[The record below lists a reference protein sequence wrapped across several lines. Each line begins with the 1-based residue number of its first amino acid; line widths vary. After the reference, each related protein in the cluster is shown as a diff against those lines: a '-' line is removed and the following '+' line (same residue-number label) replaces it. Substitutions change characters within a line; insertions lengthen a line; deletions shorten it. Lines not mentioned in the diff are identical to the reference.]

1 MRKRHASVCVRI
13 YRVPV
18 ARPVLPF
25 TVWVRDL
32 RQPEAAGNNSVMATS
47 TQLLRG
53 LKRYFTTRDR
63 DELWVLVGTFVLLG
77 AAFAIVNL
85 AGEVLE
91 GDTLEFDKRLLASL
105 RKASDPSQPIGP
117 AWLES
122 AALDI
127 TALGSA
133 TVLGLAVA
141 AVAGFLV
148 LQGMYRHALFVL
160 VASAGGWF
168 LNNGLKLLFAR
179 PRPDVVPHLREVM
192 TLSFPS
198 GHALTSAAIYLT
210 LGALLMRV
218 ADKRITRF
226 YCMAV
231 AMLATLLVG
240 STRVYL
246 GVHYPTD
253 VLAGWLIGLAWA
265 LLCWLVERSLERT
278 AGLKR
283 EKARADM

>member
-1 MRKRHASVCVRI
+1 MKALRWLKSRI
-13 YRVPV
+13 
-18 ARPVLPF
+18 
-25 TVWVRDL
+25 
-32 RQPEAAGNNSVMATS
+32 AA
-47 TQLLRG
+47 
-53 LKRYFTTRDR
+53 RDR
-63 DELWVLVGTFVLLG
+63 DELWLLLGVFVLL
-77 AAFAIVNL
+77 ATALALVNL

-91 GDTLEFDKRLLASL
+91 GDTLEFDKRLLSSL
-105 RKASDPSQPIGP
+105 RKADDPSQPIGP
-117 AWLES
+117 AWLEV

-133 TVLGLAVA
+133 TVLGLTVIS
-141 AVAGFLV
+141 VAGFLM
-148 LQGMYRHALFVL
+148 LQGMHRHAVIVL
-160 VASAGGWF
+160 VASAGGWL
-168 LNNGLKLLFAR
+168 LNNALKVLFAR

-198 GHALTSAAIYLT
+198 GHALTSAAVYLT

-218 ADKRITRF
+218 SDRRITKF

-231 AMLATLLVG
+231 AMLATLLIG
-240 STRVYL
+240 ATRVYL

-253 VLAGWLIGLAWA
+253 VLAGWLVGISWA

-283 EKARADM
+283 EKARAGH